1 MTDAPAQSDT
11 EPSFAELLSLHP
23 HLTLGA
29 EGLAFESV
37 PLARIADA
45 VGTPVWVYSATTL
58 LDRLRLFTDALRQA
72 GLNASVHFA
81 MKANANRAVLA
92 TLGAAGAGMD
102 IVSEGELR
110 AARAAGIPADR
121 IVFAG
126 VGKRE
131 PEIRHALGEGIF
143 QFNAESP
150 AEIDMIAAI
159 ATAMGRRAPVAL
171 RVNPD
176 VDAGTHE
183 KISTGRAGD
192 KFGIAAED
200 IPALYARMAALP
212 GIAPAGLAVHIGS
225 QISGLPGYRAAY
237 GRLAE
242 LARALEAKSLPVPR
256 LDCGGGLGIPY
267 RGGLVPGPADYAA
280 VVRET
285 LGGLQK
291 PLLFEPG
298 RWLAGPAGVLLAS
311 VVLEKKSHSH
321 RFVILD
327 AAMNDLV
334 RPSMYGAWHGIVPV
348 AASHHGAPLSPA
360 DIVGPVCES
369 GDRFATGRMLPALHP
384 GDRVAFLDAG
394 AYGSV
399 MSSCY
404 NGRPLAA
411 EVMVKGSE
419 WAVVRERQGYEALW
433 ADERLPGWLAG
444 WLAG

>member
-1 MTDAPAQSDT
+1 MTDAPAELGAD
-11 EPSFAELLSLHP
+11 PSFADLLARHP
-23 HLTLGA
+23 HLSLGPQ
-29 EGLAFESV
+29 GLMFEQV
-37 PLARIADA
+37 PLARIADSL
-45 VGTPVWVYSATTL
+45 GTPTWVYSATTL
-58 LDRLRLFTDALRQA
+58 LDRLAAFTTALREA
-72 GLNASVHFA
+72 GLDASVHFA

-92 TLGAAGAGMD
+92 TLGQAGCGID

-131 PEIRHALGEGIF
+131 TEIRHALAENIF
-143 QFNAESP
+143 QFNVESP
-150 AEIDMIAAI
+150 AELAMIAGI
-159 ATAMGRRAPVAL
+159 AAATGRRAPVAL

-176 VDAGTHE
+176 VDAGTHD
-183 KISTGRAGD
+183 KISTGRLGD
-192 KFGIAAED
+192 KFGIAAGD
-200 IPALYARMAALP
+200 IPALYAQLSGLP
-212 GIAPAGLAVHIGS
+212 SVAPAGLAVHIGS
-225 QISGLPGYRAAY
+225 QITGLPGYRAAY
-237 GRLAE
+237 ARLAE
-242 LARALEAKSLPVPR
+242 LARALEAQGLAVPR

-267 RGGLVPGPADYAA
+267 RAQPVPSACDYAA
-280 VVRET
+280 VVQET
-285 LGGLQK
+285 LGPLRK

-298 RWLAGPAGVLLAS
+298 RWLVGPAGVLLAS
-311 VVLEKKSHSH
+311 VILEKRDASH

-348 AASHHGAPLSPA
+348 AASQHAAPLSPA

-369 GDRFATGRMLPALHP
+369 SDRFAARRKLPALAA

-399 MSSCY
+399 MSSTY

-411 EVMVKGSE
+411 EAMVKGDA
-419 WAVVRERQGYEALW
+419 WAVVRERQGYEAIW
-433 ADERLPGWLAG
+433 ADERLPSWLG
-444 WLAG
+444 